1 MSGNI
6 PLPPDVTD
14 PIVLA
19 DWLEILAL
27 TAADGN
33 ASHGDLQRAL
43 NRLGIDNV
51 DGICSDSMC
60 ELNRRIAATGE
71 NYPFTFSGTLLRAKG
86 DWRAFTPYVFCL
98 FLSYCDDRK
107 KGSQGFGMM

>member
-1 MSGNI
+1 MSGSI
-6 PLPPDVTD
+6 LLPSDVTD

-43 NRLGIDNV
+43 NILGMDNI
-51 DGICSDSMC
+51 DGICSDSMY
-60 ELNRRIAATGE
+60 ELNRRVAAAGE
-71 NYPFTFSGTLLRAKG
+71 N
-86 DWRAFTPYVFCL
+86 
-98 FLSYCDDRK
+98 
-107 KGSQGFGMM
+107 